1 MRLHPPLSLAAGWL
15 CAAMSAVA
23 ATGAATAAAS
33 APDPMGRWEGEAAIP
48 GAAPL
53 PLVLDLAP
61 DGRGSWAGS
70 VTLPGRG
77 VKGAPLDGLNVTS
90 DGQVQ
95 AGLRAAFNGT
105 PVEPAPLLALRMLPD
120 GRLEGE
126 LRQGGHAAR
135 LQLQR
140 SGPPQVDLPP
150 PDTPLPPALAGT
162 WRGRYE
168 LGGYPREVTLTLA
181 AAPAAPGELLI
192 VGKRRTQLPID
203 KVRALGG
210 FMTLEASS
218 AGIRLEGR
226 WDARSGRFDGEF
238 IQGPFEA
245 PLRLQRDVAGG
256 GS

>member
-1 MRLHPPLSLAAGWL
+1 MRMHHRLSLTAGWL
-15 CAAMSAVA
+15 CVAMSAAA
-23 ATGAATAAAS
+23 ATGAASPTAPA
-33 APDPMGRWEGEAAIP
+33 GRWQGEAAIP

-53 PLVLDLAP
+53 PMVLDLAP
-61 DGRGSWAGS
+61 DARGAWAGS

-77 VKGAPLDGLNVTS
+77 VKGAPLDGLSVAA
-90 DGQVQ
+90 DGQVR
-95 AGLRAAFNGT
+95 AGLRAAFNGA
-105 PVEPAPLLALRMLPD
+105 PAEPAPLLALRMLPD

-140 SGPPQVDLPP
+140 SGPAQVDLPP

-181 AAPAAPGELLI
+181 APPAAPGELLI
-192 VGKRRTQLPID
+192 VGKRRTQLSID
-203 KVRALGG
+203 KVRANGG
-210 FMTLEASS
+210 FMTLEASD

-245 PLRLQRDVAGG
+245 PLRLQRDAARS

>member
-1 MRLHPPLSLAAGWL
+1 MRPPRLLPTALALPAWLLAAAPL
-15 CAAMSAVA
+15 LAANPA
-23 ATGAATAAAS
+23 
-33 APDPMGRWEGEAAIP
+33 GRWEGEATLP

-61 DGRGSWAGS
+61 DRAGTWAGS

-77 VKGAPLDGLNVTS
+77 VKGAPLDGLAVGA
-90 DGQVQ
+90 DGRVQ
-95 AGLRAAFNGT
+95 AGLGAAFNGA
-105 PVEPAPLLALRMLPD
+105 PAEARPLFAVRMLPD

-126 LRQGGHAAR
+126 LRQGGHAGR

-140 SGPPQVDLPP
+140 SGEAQVDLPP
-150 PDTPLPPALAGT
+150 PSTPVPPALAGT

-181 AAPAAPGELLI
+181 PPPAAPGELLI
-192 VGKRRTQLPID
+192 VGKRRTQLAID
-203 KVRALGG
+203 KVRAGDS
-210 FMTLEASS
+210 FVTLEASA

-226 WDARSGRFDGEF
+226 WDARRGRFEGQF

-245 PLRLQRDVAGG
+245 PLQLQLQRDGGAG
-256 GS
+256 S